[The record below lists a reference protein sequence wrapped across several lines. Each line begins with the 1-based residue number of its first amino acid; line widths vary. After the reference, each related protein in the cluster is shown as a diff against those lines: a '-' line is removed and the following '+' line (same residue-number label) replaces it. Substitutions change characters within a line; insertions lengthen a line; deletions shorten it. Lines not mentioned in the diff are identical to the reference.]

1 MGLPKLWGQDLT
13 KFVRSGGR
21 GVQAKTPP
29 EPTTDGC
36 PGSWYRCA
44 FSESVSHY
52 ERTIMR
58 DAIASN
64 PLLDR
69 CADPLVLEAAAY
81 LECERMRHRHHWN
94 ERFGS

>member
-1 MGLPKLWGQDLT
+1 MGLPKLWGQDL
-13 KFVRSGGR
+13 VRHRRAGGR
-21 GVQAKTPP
+21 AVLAKTPP
-29 EPTTDGC
+29 EPPTDGC
-36 PGSWYRCA
+36 PGAWYRSA
-44 FSESVSHY
+44 FAISVSRY

-81 LECERMRHRHHWN
+81 LEGERLRHRHHWN